1 MIRRPPRST
10 LFPYTTL
17 FRSVFD
23 WFNRAYEGARRSYVQ
38 RVFVS
43 VGHLPRWMAGF
54 AVMLA
59 VGALL
64 FAKLPGS
71 FLPDEDQG
79 YLLVDVQLPA
89 GASLPRTHE
98 VLQHINTILMS
109 SPDVMT
115 VFLIGGSSFTGTG
128 ENSGRPFL
136 HLKPSDDRPHN
147 AAGFIRS
154 AH

>member
-64 FAKLPGS
+64 FVKLPGS

-79 YLLVDVQLPA
+79 YLLGDVQLPA
-89 GASLPRTHE
+89 GGAPPPTHREVRHNQNLLPAR
-98 VLQHINTILMS
+98 
-109 SPDVMT
+109 PDGVT
-115 VFLIGGSSFTGTG
+115 DLLL
-128 ENSGRPFL
+128 R
-136 HLKPSDDRPHN
+136 
-147 AAGFIRS
+147 
-154 AH
+154 